1 MTKPTLIA
9 ILALAAAG
17 CATTDAPTQ
26 VAVAEPNCK
35 VAPVTQKGSV
45 GRAGRVDPIEQRF
58 AELQLANSSVR
69 REAYAERGML
79 NNNVEQIL
87 RDCATN

>member
-1 MTKPTLIA
+1 MTKPILIA

-17 CATTDAPTQ
+17 CATDGATQ
-26 VAVAEPNCK
+26 LASAEPNCK
-35 VAPVTQKGSV
+35 ASPITHAGSV
-45 GRAGRVDPIEQRF
+45 GRSPSRIDPIEQRF

-69 REAYAERGML
+69 QAALQDRGML

-87 RDCATN
+87 RDCATK